1 MASSASLPDTE
12 ARSARETIV
21 SEYASTVAASAET
34 HGRIES
40 LTGCGWS
47 YVHASREQRHERFE
61 AADHRGWRA
70 IGGSR
75 YVVGQSVK
83 G

>member
-40 LTGCGWS
+40 LTGCG
-47 YVHASREQRHERFE
+47 
-61 AADHRGWRA
+61 
-70 IGGSR
+70 
-75 YVVGQSVK
+75 
-83 G
+83 